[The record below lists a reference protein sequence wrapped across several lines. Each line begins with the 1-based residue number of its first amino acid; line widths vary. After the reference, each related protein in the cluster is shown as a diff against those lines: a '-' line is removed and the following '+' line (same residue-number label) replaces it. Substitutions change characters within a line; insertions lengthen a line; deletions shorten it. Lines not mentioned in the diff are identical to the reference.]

1 MTADVLVSL
10 STSHSQQFILELMS
24 ALRVCV
30 EKMQPGTDS
39 IKKKPSMA
47 GNSHYADIRID
58 L

>member
-1 MTADVLVSL
+1 MSSVLKKADKLNLSL

-39 IKKKPSMA
+39 I
-47 GNSHYADIRID
+47 
-58 L
+58 